1 MVIKKILV
9 RRVTLVADIAKEDF
23 FDCFKM
29 LGLSRSITKNTIDS

>member
-9 RRVTLVADIAKEDF
+9 RRVTLVADTTKEDF

-29 LGLSRSITKNTIDS
+29 PGLSIPLFSQV